1 LALHLFK
8 KTGDS
13 SVQKTAKYRASFKFG
28 EALFINQAPAV
39 YLWQIGPTRFLRV
52 SPMGFYA

>member
-1 LALHLFK
+1 LFK